1 MSQTSSVGY
10 WEIDQT
16 DLFDKLDVA
25 FTIIL
30 VFAGIITFPPA
41 CFVYYRILT
50 LRSFQK
56 QYLMKLFALNGF
68 SVKFAN
74 LPGKSGRGSIL
85 QLAFNVRFLHLL
97 EQYFTKSYSSFLT
110 GLLNISDVADN
121 ILHFR
126 KQTNVSQASVP
137 SQQVQND
144 RKYFEI
150 SCACSV
156 ILSAIICFPLF
167 FSNYTYYLF
176 EVEDDVF
183 AYIPYIPDQYKWSSQ
198 LAQVFH
204 LLLSAATL
212 VVDTIISIVIVQM
225 RKEYSAKMKTRP
237 EQGLLLSSVIA
248 LMMHIMNDLLLMSTS
263 IFDNIT
269 LTYFITL
276 TIAVSTTLPF
286 WTMMTFA
293 HTMRRT
299 VFAGTWFV
307 GVSSS
312 AVGGNTATRTSS
324 SANSQCNYEPRP

>member
-1 MSQTSSVGY
+1 MESDNIY
-10 WEIDQT
+10 
-16 DLFDKLDVA
+16 DVKN
-25 FTIIL
+25 I
-30 VFAGIITFPPA
+30 IIT
-41 CFVYYRILT
+41 
-50 LRSFQK
+50 
-56 QYLMKLFALNGF
+56 
-68 SVKFAN
+68 
-74 LPGKSGRGSIL
+74 
-85 QLAFNVRFLHLL
+85 NV
-97 EQYFTKSYSSFLT
+97 Q
-110 GLLNISDVADN
+110 
-121 ILHFR
+121 
-126 KQTNVSQASVP
+126 
-137 SQQVQND
+137 
-144 RKYFEI
+144 
-150 SCACSV
+150 
-156 ILSAIICFPLF
+156 
-167 FSNYTYYLF
+167 F

-293 HTMRRT
+293 HTMRST
-299 VFAGTWFV
+299 FFFVVFF
-307 GVSSS
+307 
-312 AVGGNTATRTSS
+312 
-324 SANSQCNYEPRP
+324 CNYYLGVKAS

>member
-16 DLFDKLDVA
+16 DLFDKLDIA

-30 VFAGIITFPPA
+30 VFAGLITFPPA
-41 CFVYYRILT
+41 FFVYYRILT

-68 SVKFAN
+68 S
-74 LPGKSGRGSIL
+74 
-85 QLAFNVRFLHLL
+85 
-97 EQYFTKSYSSFLT
+97 
-110 GLLNISDVADN
+110 
-121 ILHFR
+121 
-126 KQTNVSQASVP
+126 
-137 SQQVQND
+137 
-144 RKYFEI
+144 
-150 SCACSV
+150 
-156 ILSAIICFPLF
+156 
-167 FSNYTYYLF
+167 F

-183 AYIPYIPDQYKWSSQ
+183 AYIPYIPDPYKWSSQ
-198 LAQVFH
+198 LAQAFH
-204 LLLSAATL
+204 LLLAAATL
-212 VVDTIISIVIVQM
+212 VVDTIISIVIMQM

-248 LMMHIMNDLLLMSTS
+248 LLMHIMNDLLLMSTS

-286 WTMMTFA
+286 WTMMAFA

-299 VFAGTWFV
+299 VFCGTWFV
-307 GVSSS
+307 GDTALSVVNDGAGGCTQKELTNFLLHALLTLNRRPQCSHSSMS
-312 AVGGNTATRTSS
+312 PCEDFHSTSFVAS
-324 SANSQCNYEPRP
+324 RSTTPPGIIF